1 MPWKKIIRQLKN
13 INIVSDLIAKEGLI
27 ANKLPIKST
36 FILRYDLLD
45 CKLLFGEEIF
55 HIFSV

>member
-36 FILRYDLLD
+36 FILRYDLLG